1 MFSDMKFMSE
11 WKIYLLNIDFACA
24 RMTLDYNH
32 YYAITVPWGKSG
44 IIKEDIRLNRFYK
57 RMALLLTVVVL
68 LVATQPAVLAAGK
81 VKFTQVD
88 EVVYATTAVNVRRD
102 PSTSRTPISYLTYG
116 EAVRRIGIGSNGW
129 SKVIYNGKEAYVFSK
144 YLTTTKPSN
153 YVAQIDT
160 AELTRQ
166 ISIANGLNSNAY
178 TAESWE
184 ALEKAL
190 KPAEKALKGNDQK
203 AVDKAAAELKEA
215 IAALVRMDYSSLETV
230 LADVEAFLNAHPDS
244 EAWMSLA
251 EAVNEG
257 KKLLASGDQA
267 ASDEAAA
274 RISQL
279 LDQVMAIE
287 NQQQEPEVIIQEVP
301 VEVPPTD
308 DFCNIPSHRV
318 WPVVFCISAALNVA
332 MAAVILVYISRKKRN
347 QHDDTPLVD
356 YDIFDDSI

>member
-1 MFSDMKFMSE
+1 
-11 WKIYLLNIDFACA
+11 
-24 RMTLDYNH
+24 
-32 YYAITVPWGKSG
+32 
-44 IIKEDIRLNRFYK
+44 
-57 RMALLLTVVVL
+57 
-68 LVATQPAVLAAGK
+68 
-81 VKFTQVD
+81 
-88 EVVYATTAVNVRRD
+88 
-102 PSTSRTPISYLTYG
+102 
-116 EAVRRIGIGSNGW
+116 
-129 SKVIYNGKEAYVFSK
+129 
-144 YLTTTKPSN
+144 
-153 YVAQIDT
+153 
-160 AELTRQ
+160 
-166 ISIANGLNSNAY
+166 
-178 TAESWE
+178 
-184 ALEKAL
+184 
-190 KPAEKALKGNDQK
+190 
-203 AVDKAAAELKEA
+203 
-215 IAALVRMDYSSLETV
+215 
-230 LADVEAFLNAHPDS
+230 
-244 EAWMSLA
+244 MSLA